1 MKNPYEVLGV
11 SPDAPDE
18 EIKKAYRRLSRK
30 YHPDANVNNPNREQA
45 EERFKEV
52 QAAYQ
57 AVMNKDG
64 GYNGGSGSYG
74 ASHGY
79 GTSGG
84 FGGYGGFGAYG
95 GFSGYGDF
103 GGFGSFSGFGSG
115 NGRRSAGTE
124 DEDSMYTN
132 AAYRYAVNGRYR
144 EALNTLGQVKI
155 KRADY
160 YYVSA
165 IANAGLQ
172 NRTVAL
178 EHIRIAL
185 SMEPGNEEYRRFLQ
199 YLQQD
204 GQWYAARGM
213 GYGSP
218 VGGDGNFCLRLCIAN
233 MLCNLCGGGFF
244 FC

>member
-30 YHPDANVNNPNREQA
+30 YHPDANVNNPNKEQA

-57 AVMNKDG
+57 AVMNKEG

-74 ASHGY
+74 ASRSHG
-79 GTSGG
+79 TFGG
-84 FGGYGGFGAYG
+84 FSDYGGFGAYG
-95 GFSGYGDF
+95 GFSGYGD
-103 GGFGSFSGFGSG
+103 FGSFSGFGSG

-132 AAYRYAVNGRYR
+132 AAYRYVVNGRYR

-213 GYGSP
+213 GYKSP
-218 VGGDGNFCLRLCIAN
+218 IGGDDNFCLRLCIAN